1 MRSLRRA
8 ASTHRIDMLS
18 MTNSESAIEP
28 DILLNSPLVS
38 WLRQE
43 LQYAWLREKAIRTEI
58 AKVADRDIARLE
70 SHMQTLTKQ
79 TPQIRA
85 EVEAWQMRN
94 EELET
99 RLHRMTEKV
108 WSLKMICL
116 EQQKHLKR

>member
-1 MRSLRRA
+1 MWEKLPDKRSATKGKNSRRSGRLARSPASTYRRAMIDSATTMRSLRRA

-18 MTNSESAIEP
+18 MTNSESALEP

-70 SHMQTLTKQ
+70 SHMQKLT
-79 TPQIRA
+79 
-85 EVEAWQMRN
+85 
-94 EELET
+94 
-99 RLHRMTEKV
+99 
-108 WSLKMICL
+108 
-116 EQQKHLKR
+116 